1 MALDETPSYNMASN
15 DRRIPGLLQRID
27 YMKALHLKLHW

>member
-15 DRRIPGLLQRID
+15 DRRIPGLLQRIVRR
-27 YMKALHLKLHW
+27 H